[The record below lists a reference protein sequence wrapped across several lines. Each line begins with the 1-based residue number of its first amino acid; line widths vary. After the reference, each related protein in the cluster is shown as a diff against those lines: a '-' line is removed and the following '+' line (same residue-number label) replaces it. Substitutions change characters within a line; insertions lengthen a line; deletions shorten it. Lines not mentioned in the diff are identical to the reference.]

1 MRTQQ
6 IETANAAR
14 RTGVLR
20 REFLIGATS
29 LVLSGCGG
37 GGSSASNPSTV
48 SIASLTPPPAPA
60 PAPSPTIAAVVGP
73 EAVTVQQFYKAAD
86 GNNLQPAFQAALDAA
101 AARSLRR
108 VVNDMNGAAGEM
120 WCPALKATSDG
131 QNDGIPL
138 VVRQP
143 VAIDFR
149 NIQLMLKGPTGGNRM
164 VGQPIANSSQPW
176 LGGWLNVIGHST
188 FDLISVENV
197 VVDGGFAGDTVS
209 NRDSNVTDK
218 GFRVQDTQVERV
230 FMRNVELRNFAGEI
244 YYIGGLGP
252 QLQEVVDCH
261 FHGSPQCSWNPGGIG
276 KVVATNLQAG
286 RGYQVAEVLGGKGHT
301 YQGGRFYD
309 SGAAGATFLGGPSPG
324 FRPDYPYSFA
334 YWDGVGERPW
344 VTFNG
349 TVFDATPAVRL
360 TCWMRGTIVTI
371 DTPVWLIHDVG
382 HLRDLD
388 LQIESR
394 ADRSSGFE
402 ALGLFGPPNLTTQI
416 GGAPT
421 GTYIKAPSDMKLKV
435 DCVRTAN
442 AIAAGR
448 YHAAAARYYGGV
460 LDGNTIALELS
471 GVASRPWE
479 EFAMRA
485 PGFVMP
491 QISTTGFRLPGG

>member
-1 MRTQQ
+1 MRPKQTDG
-6 IETANAAR
+6 ASSAR
-14 RTGVLR
+14 GTEVLR

-37 GGSSASNPSTV
+37 GGSGTLSPLPV
-48 SIASLTPPPAPA
+48 VIASLPPTPVPTPAP
-60 PAPSPTIAAVVGP
+60 TTAAVVGP
-73 EAVTVQQFYKAAD
+73 ETVTVQQFYKAAD

-101 AARSLRR
+101 AAKSLRR

-120 WCPALKATSDG
+120 WCPARTTSDDG

-164 VGQPIANSSQPW
+164 IGQPIANSSQPW

-209 NRDSNVTDK
+209 NRDSNVSDK

-230 FMRNVELRNFAGEI
+230 IMRNVELRNFAGEI

-252 QLQEVVDCH
+252 QIQEVVDCH
-261 FHGSPQCSWNPGGIG
+261 FHGSPQCSWNPGGTG

-301 YQGGRFYD
+301 YDGGRFYD
-309 SGAAGATFLGGPSPG
+309 SGAGGATFLGGPSPG
-324 FRPDYPYSFA
+324 FRENYPYSFA
-334 YWDGVGERPW
+334 YWDGSGDRPW

-349 TVFDATPAVRL
+349 TVFDTTPAVQL
-360 TCWMRGTIVTI
+360 ACWMRGKIVTI
-371 DTPVWLIHDVG
+371 DTPVWLLHNVG

-394 ADRSSGFE
+394 VNRSSNFE
-402 ALGLFGPPNLTTQI
+402 ALGLFGPPDLNTQVH
-416 GGAPT
+416 GAPI
-421 GTYIKAPSDMKLKV
+421 GTYIQAPSDMALKV
-435 DCVRTAN
+435 HCVQTEN
-442 AIAAGR
+442 AMTAGR
-448 YHAAAARYYGGV
+448 YHAAAVRYFGGV
-460 LDGNTIALELS
+460 LDGNSIALSLS
-471 GVASRPWE
+471 GVATRSWE
-479 EFAMRA
+479 EVAMRS
-485 PGFVMP
+485 PGFVTP
-491 QISTTGFRLPGG
+491 KISTTGFRLANG